1 MIGESQSPMMT
12 LQQRVE
18 KELSPL
24 DPKMVLRMMS
34 IFKLQPT
41 VPGPGMVST
50 LASAIIKCL
59 KPVGTPASPGFIED
73 CVAAAIRCIDR
84 RQF

>member
-1 MIGESQSPMMT
+1 MMT

-24 DPKMVLRMMS
+24 DPKMVLRMMT
-34 IFKLQPT
+34 IFKLQPI
-41 VPGPGMVST
+41 VPGLSMVST

-59 KPVGTPASPGFIED
+59 KPMSTPASPGFIED
-73 CVAAAIRCIDR
+73 CVAEAIRCIDR
-84 RQF
+84 SLFSP